1 MAGEFVSWAILKAEL
16 RDAMASGDI
25 DRFFKTRIENSR
37 QMQVAYDSMA
47 LMKFY
52 DWVCLKAT
60 EEANSFGEGCLLFTV
75 MGGSG

>member
-1 MAGEFVSWAILKAEL
+1 MAGEFTSWAVIKLELK
-16 RDAMASGDI
+16 DAMGSGNI

-37 QMQVAYDSMA
+37 QMQVAFDSMA

-60 EEANSFGEGCLLFTV
+60 EEAQGFDEGALLFSV
-75 MGGSG
+75 MGGVG